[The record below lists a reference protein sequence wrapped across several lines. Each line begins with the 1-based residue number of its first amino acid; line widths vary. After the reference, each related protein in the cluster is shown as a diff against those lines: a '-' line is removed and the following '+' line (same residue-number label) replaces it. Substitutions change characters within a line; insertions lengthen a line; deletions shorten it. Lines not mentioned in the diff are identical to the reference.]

1 MTDSAKA
8 SLALIIERMEG
19 EYSNFSVSS
28 RWGRRQ
34 LMLGP
39 KMFATFSE
47 FDMSFKLEGGQLS
60 QAYSIA
66 GAETW
71 NPKGREIRLG
81 VGCWFPFP
89 NRNIGCRWLWKR
101 QSTGMIVA
109 PNVPTNAFNWGAA
122 TSAHG

>member
-1 MTDSAKA
+1 MTDSAEA
-8 SLALIIERMEG
+8 SLELIIERIEG

-28 RWGRRQ
+28 RCRRQ
-34 LMLGP
+34 LMLGR

-47 FDMSFKLEGGQLS
+47 IDMSFKLGEGQLS

-89 NRNIGCRWLWKR
+89 NRNTGCRWLWKR
-101 QSTGMIVA
+101 QST
-109 PNVPTNAFNWGAA
+109 
-122 TSAHG
+122 